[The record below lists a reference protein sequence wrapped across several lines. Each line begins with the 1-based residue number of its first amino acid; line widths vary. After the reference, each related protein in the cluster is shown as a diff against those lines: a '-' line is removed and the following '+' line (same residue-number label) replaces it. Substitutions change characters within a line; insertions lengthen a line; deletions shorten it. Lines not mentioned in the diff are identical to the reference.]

1 MTHRYYRRFIDP
13 CEQYRRWIDPRVKTL
28 PLAAVVSYLRD
39 KGWREVP
46 TDRDGFRVF
55 EEPHSSEVKGGP
67 FCQFVPDSEE
77 GDDYGER
84 MFELITGLAEV
95 EKRQA
100 VAVIDDI
107 LAQSKRPS
115 ENGSASE
122 QSAAAELSRR

>member
-1 MTHRYYRRFIDP
+1 MTHRYDRRFIDP
-13 CEQYRRWIDPRVKTL
+13 RQQYRRWIDPRVGTL

-39 KGWREVP
+39 RGWHELP

-55 EEPHSSEVKGGP
+55 EEPQASEVKGGP

-95 EKRQA
+95 EQRQA
-100 VAVIDDI
+100 VAVIEDI
-107 LAQSKRPS
+107 LAQPGRPS
-115 ENGSASE
+115 GNGTTGE
-122 QSAAAELSRR
+122 QPAAAKLLPR